1 MVADVLCVELAS
13 LEVEV
18 TGEVDVRGC
27 MAVRRGVPVGFRS
40 MHCAVRAAAAPGC
53 QRESLDLLV
62 RLGEQSCINLA
73 TLRGGLAVTTELNVS
88 SPER

>member
-1 MVADVLCVELAS
+1 
-13 LEVEV
+13 
-18 TGEVDVRGC
+18 
-27 MAVRRGVPVGFRS
+27 